1 MLLYDAECGFCRW
14 CVAKVLIWDR
24 HRRLRVVALQ
34 TGEAERLTPGMDPAR
49 RMASWHLIGPAA
61 ECHSG
66 GAAVGPLLRLL
77 PGARPLAALAGALP
91 GPTAGAYR
99 LAARRRAWFGRLVT
113 ARARSRADRRID
125 ERT

>member
-1 MLLYDAECGFCRW
+1 VLLYDAGCGFCRW
-14 CVAKVLIWDR
+14 CVAKVLRWDR

-34 TGEAERLTPGMDPAR
+34 TAEAERLTPGMEPAR
-49 RMASWHLIGPAA
+49 RMASWHLIGPAG

-66 GAAVGPLLRLL
+66 GAAVAPLLRLL

-91 GPTAGAYR
+91 GPTAAAYR
-99 LAARRRAWFGRLVT
+99 LAARRRGRFGRWVS
-113 ARARSRADRRID
+113 ARARSGADRRID